1 MSRWEFKTT
10 FIRKSDKFRHLEI
23 WRFLPYTRD
32 ALAYVTP
39 AFFRILV
46 WNDIEKLSRKIWQI
60 GPKPIQYANVA
71 RRLETKKTAERRCNR
86 IYFEPWSIL
95 ATGGRE
101 NSRKLWKPIFTYLF
115 IFAFNFIQF
124 CSLEAM
130 PSFLT
135 WAPVLSWST
144 SAVLVNAMVLFIK
157 HFRKTQRQIVGKWI

>member
-23 WRFLPYTRD
+23 WRFLPYIRD

-115 IFAFNFIQF
+115 ILHLILYSFARWKR
-124 CSLEAM
+124 CR
-130 PSFLT
+130 PSWRGLLYFHG
-135 WAPVLSWST
+135 VLLQYS
-144 SAVLVNAMVLFIK
+144 
-157 HFRKTQRQIVGKWI
+157 